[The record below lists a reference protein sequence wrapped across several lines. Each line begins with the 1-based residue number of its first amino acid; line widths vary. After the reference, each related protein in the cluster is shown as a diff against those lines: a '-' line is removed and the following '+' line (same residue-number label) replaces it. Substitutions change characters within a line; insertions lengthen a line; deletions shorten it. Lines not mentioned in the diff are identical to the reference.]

1 LAVILF
7 YEEDEVKPRIMVYG
21 SYCVGMTMS
30 CKTFPAA
37 GQTVLGKGFG
47 QLHGGKGSNQAIAA
61 ARLGGDVCF
70 VSCVGKDNLGDAAMA
85 LFREEGLINRV
96 KRSEK
101 YPTGVGF
108 VMVEE
113 SGQNR
118 IIINF
123 DAVMEVGPP
132 DIDALEHEWA
142 DYKVLLMQFEADLNT
157 VAYAAKQAKG
167 RGVCVVLN
175 PAPYQP
181 FPKELLK
188 CVDIITPNETEAK
201 QMLGIAPATEVPP
214 EELGK
219 KLLASTGVK
228 DIIITLGEK
237 GALLAKKDGMWRIPA
252 DESFVP
258 VDTTG
263 AGDTF
268 AGGLAVAI
276 GEGLPLEKAIA
287 FANIAASISVTKHGV
302 VESIPFRE
310 EVDRVNNKFTQMEA
324 KA

>member
-1 LAVILF
+1 
-7 YEEDEVKPRIMVYG
+7 MVYG

-37 GQTVLGKGFG
+37 GQTVLGNGFS

-61 ARLGGDVCF
+61 VRLGGDVCF
-70 VSCVGKDNLGDAAMA
+70 VSCVGKDGLGDAAMV
-85 LFREEGLINRV
+85 LFHDEGLRSRV
-96 KRSEK
+96 KRSDTH
-101 YPTGVGF
+101 PTGVGF

-123 DAVMEVGPP
+123 DAVMEVGPA
-132 DIDALEHEWA
+132 DIDALEDEWA
-142 DYKVLLMQFEADLNT
+142 GCEVLLMQFEADLRT
-157 VAYAAKQAKG
+157 VAYAAKRAKA
-167 RGVCVVLN
+167 RGVRVILN

-181 FPKELLK
+181 FPEELLK
-188 CVDIITPNETEAK
+188 SVDIITPNETEAK
-201 QMLGIAPATEVPP
+201 QMLSMAPDTEIPA

-219 KLLASTGVK
+219 KLLASTGIK
-228 DIIITLGEK
+228 EIIITLGEQ
-237 GALLAKKDGMWRIPA
+237 GALLANKDGMRRIPA
-252 DESFVP
+252 DKSFVP

-276 GEGLPLEKAIA
+276 GEGLPLDKAIG
-287 FANIAASISVTKHGV
+287 FANTAASISVTKYGV
-302 VESIPFRE
+302 VESIPSRG
-310 EVDRVNNKFTQMEA
+310 EVDAVA
-324 KA
+324 KKIMQTEGMK

>member
-1 LAVILF
+1 M
-7 YEEDEVKPRIMVYG
+7 KSRIMVYG

-30 CKTFPAA
+30 CKTFPAK
-37 GQTVLGKGFG
+37 GQTVLGKDFC

-70 VSCVGKDNLGDAAMA
+70 VSCVGKDSLGDAAIA
-85 LFREEGLINRV
+85 LFKEEGIRSRV

-101 YPTGVGF
+101 NATGVGF

-123 DAVMEVGPP
+123 DAVMEVGPE
-132 DIDALEHEWA
+132 DIDALENEWA
-142 DYKVLLMQFEADLNT
+142 DCKVLLMQFEADLPT
-157 VAYAAKQAKG
+157 VAYAAKRAKEK
-167 RGVCVVLN
+167 GVCVILN

-181 FPKELLK
+181 FPEELLK
-188 CVDIITPNETEAK
+188 SVDIITPNETEAK
-201 QMLGIAPATEVPP
+201 QMLGIAPDAGIPP

-219 KLLASTGVK
+219 KLLASTGIK
-228 DIIITLGEK
+228 EIIITLGEE
-237 GALLAKKDGMWRIPA
+237 GALLVNKAGMRHIPA
-252 DESFVP
+252 DKSFIP

-276 GEGLPLEKAIA
+276 GEGLPLDKAIA
-287 FANIAASISVTKHGV
+287 FANTAASISVTKYGV
-302 VESIPFRE
+302 VESIPSRE
-310 EVDRVNNKFTQMEA
+310 DVDKVINKL
-324 KA
+324 